1 MKKIRFL
8 LILLLGLTSCQ
19 AQNKQK
25 DTQEVTPKGKWQVH
39 REYDE
44 NGNLV
49 KYDSVYVW
57 SSSNFKH
64 FPKDQ
69 NLDSLL
75 QSYKT
80 FISKSDYHNFQPD
93 FSLFENTDS
102 LFNKNFF
109 DDTFFLDNWNEING
123 RQMQKMMRRMDS
135 LRTLFLEN
143 SFPELII
150 QEEKK

>member
-69 NLDSLL
+69 NLDSL
-75 QSYKT
+75 
-80 FISKSDYHNFQPD
+80 
-93 FSLFENTDS
+93 
-102 LFNKNFF
+102 
-109 DDTFFLDNWNEING
+109 
-123 RQMQKMMRRMDS
+123 
-135 LRTLFLEN
+135 
-143 SFPELII
+143 
-150 QEEKK
+150 